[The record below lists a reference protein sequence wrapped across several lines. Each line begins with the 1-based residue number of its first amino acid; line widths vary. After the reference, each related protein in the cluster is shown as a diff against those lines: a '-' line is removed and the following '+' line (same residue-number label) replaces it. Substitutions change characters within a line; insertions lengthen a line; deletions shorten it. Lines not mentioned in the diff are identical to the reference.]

1 MHVFCRLMALAAH
14 RQQSRGH
21 TTVTWSNSE
30 VQRSMIIEVLTTT
43 HKADVSPRVDMHA
56 FCRWPALRAHR
67 QQHRGNTTVTLSN
80 SEVQWIMIIEVP
92 TKTNEAYLSPR
103 SAWTVHACAAGVA
116 SSENSFLPALPSWAA
131 AMLLC
136 RAGVRH
142 MLVQTEWAKEVA
154 VPGVSAAA

>member
-1 MHVFCRLMALAAH
+1 
-14 RQQSRGH
+14 
-21 TTVTWSNSE
+21 
-30 VQRSMIIEVLTTT
+30 MIIEVLTTT

-103 SAWTVHACAAGVA
+103 CAWTVHACAAGVA